1 MIEGGASIY
10 GLPVDFAVLSG
21 VFAALVVIAARMY
34 PRMAV

>member
-1 MIEGGASIY
+1 
-10 GLPVDFAVLSG
+10 VDFAVLSG

>member
-1 MIEGGASIY
+1 
-10 GLPVDFAVLSG
+10 LPVDFAVLSG